1 MKTQIK
7 TIIKVALLVP
17 AFILLSACNNK
28 KSNNT
33 SATALTN
40 QCIQTQTG
48 QPVDPSLC
56 QQGLYGYSY
65 SNGLNNQYGYNN
77 QYGGQYG
84 QQYGG
89 QYQRIQCSGQM
100 LIAVGQAWQQ
110 TYCSGYNCS
119 GAYAW
124 VNGQYAICM

>member
-33 SATALTN
+33 AAATN

-48 QPVDPSLC
+48 QPADPVLC
-56 QQGLYGYSY
+56 QQGQYGYSY
-65 SNGLNNQYGYNN
+65 SNGINNQYGYNN

-84 QQYGG
+84 QQQFG
-89 QYQRIQCSGQM
+89 QYQRIQCVIISILFYTCYRKFL
-100 LIAVGQAWQQ
+100 LI
-110 TYCSGYNCS
+110 
-119 GAYAW
+119 
-124 VNGQYAICM
+124 I

>member
-33 SATALTN
+33 AAVNAS
-40 QCIQTQTG
+40 QCIQTQSG
-48 QPVDPSLC
+48 QQVDPSLC
-56 QQGLYGYSY
+56 QQGQYGYSY
-65 SNGLNNQYGYNN
+65 SNGYNNQYGN

-110 TYCSGYNCS
+110 VQCQQNYNCS
-119 GAYAW
+119 GSYAW
-124 VNGQYAICM
+124 VNGQYAICN